1 MVRWFPAFLSLQT
14 WMIVGSVCLIGCW
27 HRGLALIMRARNGPA
42 SQPHRLSD
50 STKVLYE
57 QRLQSPKF
65 IHAAIFVL
73 IVPFCLRTPYV
84 TASVTE
90 SAGGLPTFDWSVLF
104 PKSCLKSEMK

>member
-14 WMIVGSVCLIGCW
+14 WMIVESMCLIGCW
-27 HRGLALIMRARNGPA
+27 HRRLAFIMRAMNRAA

-90 SAGGLPTFDWSVLF
+90 SGHVRRPQAERD
-104 PKSCLKSEMK
+104 